1 MISHSCID
9 RRLIRHRFRWIA
21 SVALLTLLL
30 IMQAVAA
37 QSLYRCDT
45 PEGIPLFANVPC
57 GPDSEPLDLPEI
69 GQIGSD
75 DDGEALRR
83 RTEALA
89 RIAGIEPQRPAPVG
103 SKGLSFGER
112 MTLRKLEIRRDG
124 LLSDINKRALTSS
137 YRKSLNDELVLVNRR
152 IRELESK
159 R

>member
-9 RRLIRHRFRWIA
+9 HGPIRQGFRWIV
-21 SVALLTLLL
+21 SVALLTLLA
-30 IMQAVAA
+30 IQTAGA
-37 QSLYRCDT
+37 QNLYRCDT
-45 PEGIPLFANVPC
+45 PEGVPLFANVPC

-75 DDGEALRR
+75 DDGEALRQ

-89 RIAGIEPQRPAPVG
+89 RIAGIEPQRSAPVA

-124 LLSDINKRALTSS
+124 LQSDIKKRALTSS
-137 YRKSLNDELVLVNRR
+137 YRKSLNDELTLVNRR
-152 IRELESK
+152 IRELENK

>member
-1 MISHSCID
+1 MISRAYIQ
-9 RRLIRHRFRWIA
+9 RRFRWPVL
-21 SVALLTLLL
+21 SVLLTALLAT
-30 IMQAVAA
+30 QVAVA
-37 QSLYRCDT
+37 QNLYRCET
-45 PEGIPLFANVPC
+45 PEGVPLFANVPC

-69 GQIGSD
+69 GRIGSD

-89 RIAGIEPQRPAPVG
+89 RMAGIEPQRPVPVA

-137 YRKSLNDELVLVNRR
+137 YRKSLSDELALVNRR
-152 IRELESK
+152 IRELQSK